1 MTEALYFL
9 DCYLKEFE
17 ATVEKVNDNKF
28 VVLDRTAFYP
38 EGGMNTQPLLKMGIW
53 QKR

>member
-1 MTEALYFL
+1 MNSKNKGLPMTEALYFL

-28 VVLDRTAFYP
+28 VVGPYC
-38 EGGMNTQPLLKMGIW
+38 LLSRKW
-53 QKR
+53 RSAH